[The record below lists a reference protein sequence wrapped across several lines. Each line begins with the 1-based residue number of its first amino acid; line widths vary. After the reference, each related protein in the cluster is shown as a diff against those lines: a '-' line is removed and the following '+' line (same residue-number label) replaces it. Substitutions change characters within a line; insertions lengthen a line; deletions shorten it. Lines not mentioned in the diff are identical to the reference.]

1 MDRRSF
7 EKVLNED
14 EQKFNKLFNVIT
26 IKGGYLINLLTFIRF
41 GIQFNHDEGGGF
53 ILLSTGF
60 YRVSLTLQ
68 LGVDS

>member
-1 MDRRSF
+1 MDRSSF
-7 EKVLNED
+7 EKVLNEN
-14 EQKFNKLFNVIT
+14 EQKFNKLFNVLT

-41 GIQFNHDEGGGF
+41 GIQFNRDEGGGF
-53 ILLSTGF
+53 VLLSTGF